1 MLTIL
6 DFAPK
11 IFLSS
16 LLGDCIMIQE
26 KLTVSDRGYII
37 LPLHIR
43 KEMKIKPGTIILLSR
58 EDNKIILQPV
68 SSFTEKLS
76 GLTAGS
82 FGKNKDQVNK
92 FLNKEREDR

>member
-1 MLTIL
+1 
-6 DFAPK
+6 
-11 IFLSS
+11 
-16 LLGDCIMIQE
+16 MIQE
-26 KLTVSDRGYII
+26 RLTVSDRGYII
-37 LPLHIR
+37 LPLRIR
-43 KEMKIKPGTIILLSR
+43 KEMKIKPGTKILLTK

-82 FGKNKDQVNK
+82 FGKNKEQVDK

>member
-1 MLTIL
+1 
-6 DFAPK
+6 
-11 IFLSS
+11 
-16 LLGDCIMIQE
+16 MIQE
-26 KLTVSDRGYII
+26 RLTVSDRGYII

-43 KEMKIKPGTIILLSR
+43 KEMKIKPGTKILLSK

-82 FGKNKDQVNK
+82 FGKDKEQVDK